1 MLKLRMA
8 LPPTA
13 NHRLLPVKAGNGVRM
28 VKAPRYREWLNRAVA
43 SLKEQARHADLMRL
57 GVAYHQG
64 PSNGPDFQNESAYLP
79 PEALPIDEQVTVLVV
94 VRFPDRRRCDLDN
107 VLKGVN
113 DALVQAGILKDDSL
127 ITTQVAQRYPD
138 IKGGLV
144 EVYITLHESLEDTD
158 LAASLS
164 RLTY

>member
-1 MLKLRMA
+1 
-8 LPPTA
+8 
-13 NHRLLPVKAGNGVRM
+13 
-28 VKAPRYREWLNRAVA
+28 
-43 SLKEQARHADLMRL
+43 MRL
-57 GVAYHQG
+57 EM
-64 PSNGPDFQNESAYLP
+64 PFE
-79 PEALPIDEQVTVLVV
+79 EQVTVLVV

>member
-28 VKAPRYREWLNRAVA
+28 VKAPKYREWLNRAVA

-57 GVAYHQG
+57 EM
-64 PSNGPDFQNESAYLP
+64 PFE
-79 PEALPIDEQVTVLVV
+79 EQVTVLVV